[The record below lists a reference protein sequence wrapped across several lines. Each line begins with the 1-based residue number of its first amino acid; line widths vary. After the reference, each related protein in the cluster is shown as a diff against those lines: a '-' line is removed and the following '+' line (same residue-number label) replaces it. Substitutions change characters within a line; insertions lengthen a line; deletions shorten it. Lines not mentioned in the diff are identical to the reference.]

1 MQSVSATVCRR
12 PNSARSPEAA
22 AAGPLQRP
30 SEMSD
35 GPREAPVFFASPV
48 VPDFRFLGLGFQC
61 FEIQGFGCRVAPDCL
76 SPALASLKPAAR
88 YGEGGTLVIASA
100 YTSGELDMPSQEH
113 QSFLA
118 SRGEA
123 WMEPCMKLND
133 EESNF

>member
-1 MQSVSATVCRR
+1 MPPCAAAQTPQEAQRR
-12 PNSARSPEAA
+12 PLQGPSNGPQRCQTAPERLRS
-22 AAGPLQRP
+22 
-30 SEMSD
+30 
-35 GPREAPVFFASPV
+35 FFASPV

-88 YGEGGTLVIASA
+88 YGEGGTLVIASK